1 MAKRNKISRL
11 KILLPTIIS
20 FVGLGAIFFLGFF
33 SVIAPINKS
42 QEAGIAVAIMFIL
55 LAAFITS
62 YGAHR
67 TFNKEKSVTNEK
79 MQGSAMLS
87 ENIREYWIS
96 TIQPLYEFFG
106 NFAIHPN
113 FLTIVGL
120 VLSVLAGLFFSKGW
134 FFLAGW
140 TMLIAGTFDILD
152 GQYARAT
159 GQVTRYGAYFDSVM
173 DRYAEIF
180 IFVGLAVYYRS
191 SYVLIVVLMALM
203 GSIMVS
209 YTRARAE
216 GLGVQCKVGVLQR
229 PERIVIIA
237 FGAIFTSIFHMMH
250 EAFHFDLGE
259 IPFVIVLCFIAAIA
273 NYTAMERL
281 RHVIRILRERNSF

>member
-1 MAKRNKISRL
+1 M
-11 KILLPTIIS
+11 LLPTIIS
-20 FVGLGAIFFLGFF
+20 FVGIGAILFLGFF
-33 SVIAPINKS
+33 SVIAPINES
-42 QEAGIAVAIMFIL
+42 QKAGIAIAIMLIL
-55 LAAFITS
+55 LATFFNA

-67 TFNKEKSVTNEK
+67 IFHKGKFETKDK
-79 MQGSAMLS
+79 MQSTAMLS
-87 ENIREYWIS
+87 ENIREFWIS
-96 TIQPLYEFFG
+96 TIQPLHEFFG

-120 VLSVLAGLFFSKGW
+120 LLSFLAGLFFSKGW

-140 TMLIAGTFDILD
+140 SMLIAGTFDILD

-159 GQVTRYGAYFDSVM
+159 GQATRCGAYFDSVM
-173 DRYAEIF
+173 DRYAEII
-180 IFVGLAVYYRS
+180 IFVGLAIHYRS
-191 SYVLIVVLMALM
+191 SFVMLIVLMALM

-229 PERIVIIA
+229 PERIVLIA

-250 EAFHFDLGE
+250 EAFHFDFGE
-259 IPFVIVLCFIAAIA
+259 VPFILVLCFIAAVA
-273 NYTAMERL
+273 NYTAMVRL
-281 RHVIRILRERNSF
+281 QHVIRRLRERNSF